1 MKRYKIIVLFMIMF
15 SVLHFKNLHAQ
26 DFVKVNLTG
35 NLNFDSNI
43 QLSSYHQIVFASIE
57 NETQGKKSIA
67 LAGVL
72 SGILPGAGEF
82 YAGRYL
88 KAGIFFTV
96 EAAAI
101 ATALIY
107 TRKGDNQTNYFQD
120 YANQHWSAVRYAT
133 WTINNS
139 KYINP
144 NVDPKNYNVLVTNSS
159 GTVIG
164 VNWSELNRL
173 ESDIGGGYSHNLAPF
188 GTQDYYEIIGK
199 YPQFSHGWDTSN
211 PNDTDFHIL
220 TQQFLLYA
228 HARGLAN
235 SLYTTGNTAIIALF
249 VNHFLSIFDA
259 IWSAST
265 NNKLIAVNLRVQDV
279 NMANKTELIPTLNLS
294 YNF

>member
-1 MKRYKIIVLFMIMF
+1 MKQYKLIIPFVILF
-15 SVLHFKNLHAQ
+15 SVLYSKNLHSQ
-26 DFVKVNLTG
+26 NLASTNLSG
-35 NLNFDSNI
+35 NLNFDSNL
-43 QLSSYHQIVFASIE
+43 QLSSYHPVVFASLE
-57 NETQGKKSIA
+57 NETQGKKSLA

-82 YAGRYL
+82 YAGSYL

-107 TRKGDNQTNYFQD
+107 TRKGDNQTNYFQN

-133 WTINNS
+133 WTINNL
-139 KYINP
+139 KYLNP
-144 NVDPKNYNVLVTNSS
+144 NVDASNYNVFVTNSS
-159 GTVIG
+159 GTVVG

-173 ESDIGGGYSHNLAPF
+173 ESAIGGGYSHNLAPF

-259 IWSAST
+259 IWSASSY
-265 NNKLIAVNLRVQDV
+265 NRLIAVNLRVQDV
-279 NMANKTELIPTLNLS
+279 NMANGPELIPILNLS